1 MDMGVRDP
9 FSFVPVSDR
18 RRRSS
23 GLPAAYRRLPRI
35 AAVPHMGYSHGATVL
50 RPLVDENLR
59 SIAHVLGQKG
69 QTKD

>member
-9 FSFVPVSDR
+9 FPLTPVSDR

-23 GLPAAYRRLPRI
+23 RLPKPTAASGAS
-35 AAVPHMGYSHGATVL
+35 AAVPHMGYSHRAKPL
-50 RPLVDENLR
+50 RLLVDENLR
-59 SIAHVLGQKG
+59 SIAHVLRQKG